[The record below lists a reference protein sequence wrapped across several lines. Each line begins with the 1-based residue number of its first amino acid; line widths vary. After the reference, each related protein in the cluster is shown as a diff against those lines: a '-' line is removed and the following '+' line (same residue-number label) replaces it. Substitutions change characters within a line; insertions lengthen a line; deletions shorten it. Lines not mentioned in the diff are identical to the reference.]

1 MASLRSRHRWTV
13 LGLSLAFAAMVALV
27 AASVPIYNLI
37 CSVTGMGGTT
47 RVATEAQADA
57 IAAQGEKFPFITVR
71 FNADVNRDMPW
82 SFYPVQREVR
92 VQIGVPQTIYYRAI
106 NRSSQRVTGTA
117 TFNVTPLQVGSYFDK
132 IQCFCFS
139 EQTLKAG
146 QTVQMPV
153 SFFIDPAI
161 EDDPNAKRIEEIVL
175 SYTFFKVNKPD
186 SAAKPQ
192 SATGAASKSFENV
205 VPPG

>member
-106 NRSSQRVTGTA
+106 NRSTQRVTGTA

-132 IQCFCFS
+132 IQCFCFT
-139 EQTLKAG
+139 EQTLEPG
-146 QTVQMPV
+146 QSVDMPV
-153 SFFIDPAI
+153 RFFVDPAI
-161 EDDPNAKRIEEIVL
+161 LKAPDGADFKTITL
-175 SYTFFKVNKPD
+175 SYTFFR
-186 SAAKPQ
+186 AKDQPNGTPQ
-192 SATGAASKSFENV
+192 ASNNDADNTSLN
-205 VPPG
+205 